1 MTPVIRCE
9 GLVKDFGTVRAVD
22 GVSLDVRRGE
32 VLALI
37 GPSGCGKTT
46 CLRLIAGF
54 EAPDGGRIELAGEVV
69 AGTGRLVPPERR
81 RVGMVFQDYALFPH
95 LDVARNAGFGL
106 ARQGEPAARARVGE
120 VLDLVGLA
128 GLESRYPHELSGGQQ
143 QRVALA
149 RALAPAPALVLLDE
163 PFSNLDA
170 ALRSRVRADVRD
182 ILQRAGATAIFVTH
196 DQDEAL
202 SLADQVAVLDRGRV
216 LQAGPPEEVYARP
229 ATPVVAR
236 LLGEANVLPGA
247 ASDGVATCELGRL
260 AIGDAGVSG
269 AVELLL
275 RPESIGVSAAGS
287 GDGVPAEVVRREFFG
302 RDQRLSLR
310 LPSGLVL
317 TARTAAGQALPPG
330 SLVVVRV
337 VGQAVAFAAE
347 R

>member
-1 MTPVIRCE
+1 METVIRCD

-22 GVSLDVRRGE
+22 DVGLEVRRGE

-69 AGTGRLVPPERR
+69 AGAGRLVPPERR

-95 LDVARNAGFGL
+95 LDVARNVGFGL
-106 ARQGEPAARARVGE
+106 ARQGAAAARARVGE
-120 VLDLVGLA
+120 VLELVGLA
-128 GLESRYPHELSGGQQ
+128 GLESRFPHELSGGQQ

-182 ILQRAGATAIFVTH
+182 ILRRAGATAIFVTH

-216 LQAGPPEEVYARP
+216 LQAGPPEEVYAHP

-260 AIGDAGVSG
+260 AIDDAGLHG

-275 RPESIGVSAAGS
+275 RPESIGVSPVSAAAATACRRRWCAGS
-287 GDGVPAEVVRREFFG
+287 
-302 RDQRLSLR
+302 S
-310 LPSGLVL
+310 SGA
-317 TARTAAGQALPPG
+317 T
-330 SLVVVRV
+330 SD
-337 VGQAVAFAAE
+337 
-347 R
+347 

>member
-1 MTPVIRCE
+1 MAPVIRCD
-9 GLVKDFGTVRAVD
+9 GLEKAFGAVRALD
-22 GVSLDVRRGE
+22 GVSLEVNRGE

-69 AGTGRLVPPERR
+69 AGAGRLVPPERR
-81 RVGMVFQDYALFPH
+81 KVGMVFQDYALFPH
-95 LDVARNAGFGL
+95 LDVGRNVGFGL
-106 ARQGEPAARARVGE
+106 GRQGAAADRARIGE
-120 VLDLVGLA
+120 VLELVGLA
-128 GLESRYPHELSGGQQ
+128 GLEARFPHELSGGQQ

-170 ALRSRVRADVRD
+170 TLRSRVRADVRD

-196 DQDEAL
+196 DQEEAL
-202 SLADQVAVLDRGRV
+202 SLSDRVAVLDAGRV

-229 ATPVVAR
+229 AALVVAR

-247 ASDGVATCELGRL
+247 ASGGEATCELGRL
-260 AIGDAGVSG
+260 PIDAAGLHG
-269 AVELLL
+269 EVELLL
-275 RPESIGVSAAGS
+275 RPEAICVAPAAS

-302 RDQRLSLR
+302 RDQRLRLR
-310 LPSGLVL
+310 LPSGQEL
-317 TARTAAGQALPPG
+317 TARTAAGPAFPPG
-330 SLVVVRV
+330 SLVAVRV
-337 VGQAVAFAAE
+337 LGHAAAFAAD